1 MLVAWCFFFPLLA
14 SQHCSN
20 DRRFKAYT
28 TLSNTENKYEPQKH
42 VNASISVVSL
52 LCFLV
57 STNVSQPSMELSNHI
72 FSWEKKEQWKQ
83 LMSTIMQLNQKQK
96 PVTVCKIINNT
107 ILTTKKLLLTFES
120 QDLYEGHILFWSRIY
135 QKVQ

>member
-1 MLVAWCFFFPLLA
+1 MLLFPLLA

-72 FSWEKKEQWKQ
+72 FSWEKK
-83 LMSTIMQLNQKQK
+83 
-96 PVTVCKIINNT
+96 NNGT
-107 ILTTKKLLLTFES
+107 ADVYNNAIES
-120 QDLYEGHILFWSRIY
+120 KAQTSNSL
-135 QKVQ
+135 